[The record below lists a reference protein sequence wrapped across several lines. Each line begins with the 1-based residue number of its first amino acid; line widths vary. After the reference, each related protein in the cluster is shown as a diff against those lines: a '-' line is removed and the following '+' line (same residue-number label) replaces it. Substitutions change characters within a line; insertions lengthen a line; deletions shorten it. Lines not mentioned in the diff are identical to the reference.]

1 MSKAGYPYDNAT
13 IKRYFNTLKTD
24 LVYQHRC
31 HTEKELF
38 AAIEEFASSPF
49 ETCSVLLHHIK
60 IISQS
65 EDRQKNSIICLS
77 IEQSERNDKNY
88 ESYKKYQ

>member
-1 MSKAGYPYDNAT
+1 MSKAGYPYDNAP

-24 LVYQHRC
+24 LVYQHHYR
-31 HTEKELF
+31 TEKELY

-49 ETCSVLLHHIK
+49 EACSVLMPHIK

-65 EDRQKNSIICLS
+65 E
-77 IEQSERNDKNY
+77 ER
-88 ESYKKYQ
+88 KKIP

>member
-1 MSKAGYPYDNAT
+1 MSKAGYPYDNAPM
-13 IKRYFNTLKTD
+13 KKYFNTLKTD
-24 LVYQHRC
+24 LVYQYRY

-49 ETCSVLLHHIK
+49 ETCSVLLPHIK

-65 EDRQKNSIICLS
+65 EERQKNFIICLS
-77 IEQSERNDKNY
+77 IE
-88 ESYKKYQ
+88 

>member
-1 MSKAGYPYDNAT
+1 MSKAGYPYDNAP

-24 LVYQHRC
+24 LVYQHRY
-31 HTEKELF
+31 HTEKELY

-49 ETCSVLLHHIK
+49 ETCSVLLSHIK

-65 EDRQKNSIICLS
+65 AERQYIFS
-77 IEQSERNDKNY
+77 
-88 ESYKKYQ
+88 

>member
-1 MSKAGYPYDNAT
+1 MSKVGYPYDNAP
-13 IKRYFNTLKTD
+13 IKSYFNTLKTD
-24 LVYQHRC
+24 LVCQYRY

-49 ETCSVLLHHIK
+49 EACSVLMPHIK

-65 EDRQKNSIICLS
+65 EERQKNSIICLG
-77 IEQSERNDKNY
+77 IE
-88 ESYKKYQ
+88 